1 MAGRGPAPKEYRQR
15 ARDEKPVERLPA
27 EGHTGEVPA
36 LPSSYHVTDGHNE
49 VENGF
54 LQETREWY
62 ARWARSPMAARFTE
76 VDWDRLRFVVA
87 PLFDRFL
94 RSTSKELAGELRLQ
108 ESLLGATLMDRQRM
122 GLRVDDPKPA
132 AQPPTE
138 MQAEFDEL
146 FAKRMARRG
155 R

>member
-1 MAGRGPAPKEYRQR
+1 
-15 ARDEKPVERLPA
+15 
-27 EGHTGEVPA
+27 
-36 LPSSYHVTDGHNE
+36 
-49 VENGF
+49 
-54 LQETREWY
+54 
-62 ARWARSPMAARFTE
+62 MAARFAE

-94 RSTSKELAGELRLQ
+94 RSTSKELASELRLH

-122 GLRVDDPKPA
+122 GLRIDDTKPA
-132 AQPPTE
+132 VQPRSE

-146 FAKRMARRG
+146 LAKRMARRG

>member
-15 ARDEKPVERLPA
+15 ARDEKPIERLPA
-27 EGHTGEVPA
+27 EGHTGEVPP
-36 LPSSYHVTDGHNE
+36 LPSSYRVTDGHNE
-49 VENGF
+49 AGCRF
-54 LQETREWY
+54 KETREWCG
-62 ARWARSPMAARFTE
+62 RWARSPMASRFTE

-108 ESLLGATLMDRQRM
+108 ESLLGATLMDRRRM
-122 GLRVDDPKPA
+122 GLRVDDAKPA
-132 AQPPTE
+132 AQPPTSD

-146 FAKRMARRG
+146 LARRLARG
-155 R
+155 G